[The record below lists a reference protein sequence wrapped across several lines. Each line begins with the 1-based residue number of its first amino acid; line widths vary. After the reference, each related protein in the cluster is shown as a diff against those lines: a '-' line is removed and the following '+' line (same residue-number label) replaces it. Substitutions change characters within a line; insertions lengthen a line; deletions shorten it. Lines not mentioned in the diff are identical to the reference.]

1 MNNPVD
7 SIEKQFNQWM
17 DKKYHLK
24 LSSQT
29 YIPNNSIQPV
39 NVANTSI
46 NQNKPMNSAEAGNQ
60 NMIQQTAQI
69 EIPET
74 GIANQVMQQNIAN
87 QTDTPDVTAQ
97 QSMENPGANDI
108 LGSLTLHVKID
119 NTDKMGDSFAYTYY
133 LEGDDNLLN
142 SITEVY
148 YQRNHSSMSEYKSK
162 TFKKSTVRPDKFSF
176 KAYQWGYIDTAY
188 VYIVTTGGVRSETV
202 LKTITY
208 DK

>member
-1 MNNPVD
+1 
-7 SIEKQFNQWM
+7 
-17 DKKYHLK
+17 
-24 LSSQT
+24 
-29 YIPNNSIQPV
+29 
-39 NVANTSI
+39 
-46 NQNKPMNSAEAGNQ
+46 MNSAAAGNQ

-97 QSMENPGANDI
+97 QSMKNPGANDI

-119 NTDKMGDSFAYTYY
+119 NADKMGDSFAYTYY
-133 LEGDDNLLN
+133 LQGDDNLLN

-162 TFKKSTVRPDKFSF
+162 TFKKSTARPDKFSF
-176 KAYQWGYIDTAY
+176 KAYQWGYIDTAS